1 MGESENRE
9 KVGPAKS
16 ILLFSRASWSNNI
29 FFQCPGR
36 EKKKKKE
43 NVYFLIMLSDSDTVG
58 N

>member
-36 EKKKKKE
+36 EKKKKRKMCI
-43 NVYFLIMLSDSDTVG
+43 F
-58 N
+58 